1 MYNVNQ
7 YTGNNTFILKTG
19 TTDTSITIPY
29 GNYNVYTLLN
39 QLNILLS
46 GIITVNYN
54 IATNTYTYTYI
65 TLLPYSIN
73 PVNCSKLLGLSTT
86 TTISTNGTISGWEVD
101 HFLPKSRPS

>member
-29 GNYNVYTLLN
+29 GKYNVYTLLN

-54 IATNTYTYTYI
+54 IAT
-65 TLLPYSIN
+65 PYSIN
-73 PVNCSKLLGLSTT
+73 PVNYSKLLGLSATT
-86 TTISTNGTISGWEVD
+86 AISTNGTISGYVNMVNYQQII
-101 HFLPKSRPS
+101 F